1 MHLDFTLDNSY
12 IDRDHLFRQLVVIG
26 NGLDL
31 YCGLASSFDS
41 FFNPRRSILQSMK
54 YSILHDVSNWEDRLV
69 SEKLTAWDIILE
81 ISAVDNNRPKN
92 WNDIE
97 SAIAEW
103 VIPQKQAGATHPM
116 LENKHLKRL
125 LDLLTKKNQTL
136 YSVDCFTEVEVA
148 RFLKHVYGKDGWN
161 RGELLDRLMI
171 ELHKL
176 EKELAEYL
184 QNEVLST
191 DGYQEK
197 LAKVLHGI
205 VFDEVEGVD
214 ERSHELSMLSFNYT
228 IASGFLQNE
237 QFDLVSRFVN
247 IHGDLYGETVIGI
260 DATGHMVDKDI
271 AQFTKTYRIMGM
283 GTSAV
288 GGLVYSGREEGSG
301 PSTALMK
308 FFGHSL
314 SKADYSYFQS
324 LFDVVDLYGG
334 STRLVFYY
342 APHGDDDYDTAC
354 LRSKKGVMDSVTRL
368 LTKYGDTLD
377 NNDHGR
383 NLIHKLLLE
392 GRLEV
397 KCIPGALEMWEE
409 DHGLRASDEE

>member
-1 MHLDFTLDNSY
+1 MPKDLTLDNSY
-12 IDRDHLFRQLVVIG
+12 IDKDHLFRQLVVVG

-31 YCGLASSFDS
+31 YCGLASSFAS
-41 FFNPRRSILQSMK
+41 FFNPRRSVLQTMK
-54 YSILHDVSNWEDRLV
+54 YSVLHDVPNWEDRLV

-81 ISAVDNNRPKN
+81 ISAVNNNKPKN

-103 VIPQKQAGATHPM
+103 IIPRKQADATHPV

-125 LDLLTKKNQTL
+125 LGILTGRSQPL
-136 YSVDCFTEVEVA
+136 GSGCYSEGEVA
-148 RFLKHVYGKDGWN
+148 RFLKHVYGESGWS
-161 RGELLDRLMI
+161 RSVLLDRLMI

-184 QNEVLST
+184 HDAVLST

-197 LAKVLHGI
+197 LAKVLHGM
-205 VFDEVEGVD
+205 VFDEVEAVD

-247 IHGDLYGETVIGI
+247 IHGNLYGETVIGI

-288 GGLVYSGREEGSG
+288 GGLVYSGREEGPGS
-301 PSTALMK
+301 STALMK

-392 GRLEV
+392 GRLVV
-397 KCIPGALEMWEE
+397 KCIPGAREMWEE
-409 DHGLRASDEE
+409 DHGVAGE